1 MIILLFTLISYNSF
15 AKGNITINYENKEV
29 KKNKIDRIEIKN
41 DGVEIIAKKG
51 PGCFIP
57 FKKVVETPR
66 VQIPNCET
74 CQRTDEQVKQEFI
87 EMFQNAK
94 APDVSC
100 DVKDKNV
107 AGYDFTGRTVING
120 QSVLIRRGVVFD
132 MAYYDKNVKSHADDE
147 DDSALGEALNSI
159 GKTLFN
165 FLIY

>member
-1 MIILLFTLISYNSF
+1 MTLLLLTLISYNAF
-15 AKGNITINYENKEV
+15 AKGNITLNYENKEV
-29 KKNKIDRIEIKN
+29 KKDKIDRILIK
-41 DGVEIIAKKG
+41 DEGIEVTSKKG

-57 FKKVVETPR
+57 FKKVIETPR

-94 APDVSC
+94 EPDISC
-100 DVKDKNV
+100 DVEDNEV
-107 AGYDFTGRTVING
+107 AGYEFTGLTMINKE
-120 QSVLIRRGVVFD
+120 SAFVRRGVVFD
-132 MAYYDKNVKSHADDE
+132 MAYYDKNVKTNSEKE
-147 DDSALGEALNSI
+147 DDSALGDALNSI